1 MNKIKNMKDI
11 SLRPKKQLMSLF
23 EAVQNLDNLPST
35 NRNSVI
41 DRALNVSLKSSYV
54 NWQAVSEVL
63 IENNFNSSIPNH
75 IVLKV
80 DEVKFLQVKTQIKEA
95 FGVEKITIPYTLR
108 LLLTLYFT
116 HLKQQTDAASEKGNM
131 SELLQPE
138 PDVKIDTMAL
148 KNEYEQSFYSG
159 KKRLLEICRVFLKS
173 NPQVNKRL
181 REQSAQGLKVCT
193 DFIDL
198 SKYFVNMRDS
208 SPTSTYTAKVLAGL
222 FILRIESNF
231 EATESKVM
239 LDKLV
244 KQLEV
249 EFQTI
254 GHVID
259 NTDTGDYYKNV
270 YAKMMG
276 GRA

>member
-1 MNKIKNMKDI
+1 MIGVFHMKDI

-35 NRNSVI
+35 NRNSII
-41 DRALNVSLKSSYV
+41 DRALNVALKSSYV

-80 DEVKFLQVKTQIKEA
+80 DEEKFLQVKKQIKEA
-95 FGVEKITIPYTLR
+95 FSVEKITIPYTLK
-108 LLLTLYFT
+108 LLLTLYFI
-116 HLKQQTDAASEKGNM
+116 HLKQQTDAANEKG
-131 SELLQPE
+131 STGDLLKPE
-138 PDVKIDTMAL
+138 SKIDTVAL

-159 KKRLLEICRVFLKS
+159 KKRLLEICRVFLKR
-173 NPQVNKRL
+173 NPNINEQLV
-181 REQSAQGLKVCT
+181 EQSALGLKMCT

-198 SKYFVNMRDS
+198 RKYFASINES
-208 SPTSTYTAKVLAGL
+208 SPTSTYIAKVLAGL
-222 FILRIESNF
+222 FILRIESVF
-231 EATESKVM
+231 EPTESKNI
-239 LDKLV
+239 LDQLI

-259 NTDTGDYYKNV
+259 NTDSGDYYKNV

>member
-1 MNKIKNMKDI
+1 MKDI

-35 NRNSVI
+35 NRNSI
-41 DRALNVSLKSSYV
+41 IERALDVALKSSYV

-63 IENNFNSSIPNH
+63 IENNFNHAIPTH

-80 DEVKFLQVKTQIKEA
+80 DEERFSQVKMQIKEA
-95 FGVEKITIPYTLR
+95 FGVDKITIPYTLR
-108 LLLTLYFT
+108 LLLTLYFI
-116 HLKQQTDAASEKGNM
+116 HLKQQADHASQSDKM
-131 SELLQPE
+131 TELLS
-138 PDVKIDTMAL
+138 PDTKIDTVAL

-159 KKRLLEICRVFLKS
+159 KKRLFEICKVFLKN
-173 NPQVNKRL
+173 NPSINEQL
-181 REQSAQGLKVCT
+181 TEQSARGLKVCT

-198 SKYFVNMRDS
+198 SKYFLNVS
-208 SPTSTYTAKVLAGL
+208 GSTPTATYTAKVLAGL
-222 FILRIESNF
+222 FIFRIESIF
-231 EATESKVM
+231 EPVESKNI
-239 LDKLV
+239 LDQII
-244 KQLEV
+244 KQLEI

-254 GHVID
+254 GNAID
-259 NTDTGDYYKNV
+259 NTDSDDYYKNV

>member
-1 MNKIKNMKDI
+1 MSQNKNLKDI

-35 NRNSVI
+35 NRNSII
-41 DRALNVSLKSSYV
+41 DRALNVSLNSSYV

-63 IENNFNSSIPNH
+63 IESSFNSSIPNH

-80 DEVKFLQVKTQIKEA
+80 DGEKFSQVKNQIKEA
-95 FGVEKITIPYTLR
+95 FGVEKVTIPYTLK
-108 LLLTLYFT
+108 LLLTFYFI
-116 HLKQQTDAASEKGNM
+116 HLKQQTEAANEKSRM
-131 SELLQPE
+131 SELLKPNA
-138 PDVKIDTMAL
+138 KIDTVAL

-173 NPQVNKRL
+173 NPEIN
-181 REQSAQGLKVCT
+181 EQLTKQCARGLTMCT

-198 SKYFVNMRDS
+198 SKYFSDLNDS
-208 SPTSTYTAKVLAGL
+208 NPSSTYTAKVLAGL
-222 FILRIESNF
+222 FILRIESIF
-231 EATESKVM
+231 EPNESKGM
-239 LDKLV
+239 LDQV
-244 KQLEV
+244 IKQLEV
-249 EFQTI
+249 EFQTV
-254 GHVID
+254 GNAID
-259 NTDTGDYYKNV
+259 DSGDYYKNV